1 VKDEEEGGRERG
13 REGEAIALTVKST
26 MAAGDKV
33 SSVQPPKRTAGG
45 RYGLNMLTRSGGLA

>member
-1 VKDEEEGGRERG
+1 VGGKT
-13 REGEAIALTVKST
+13 IKLTVKST

-45 RYGLNMLTRSGGLA
+45 RYGLNILRGRSGNGT